1 MAAGATDAIDLD
13 LVRADRDAVIDC
25 SSRWSRVC
33 GVLVLQARDWRCIRG
48 GIVAGR
54 ERVLGYKLFYLML
67 NLCCSPP
74 AFDIV
79 RPESLAQLDESDK
92 FLHVAE
98 I

>member
-1 MAAGATDAIDLD
+1 M
-13 LVRADRDAVIDC
+13 
-25 SSRWSRVC
+25 
-33 GVLVLQARDWRCIRG
+33 
-48 GIVAGR
+48 AGR